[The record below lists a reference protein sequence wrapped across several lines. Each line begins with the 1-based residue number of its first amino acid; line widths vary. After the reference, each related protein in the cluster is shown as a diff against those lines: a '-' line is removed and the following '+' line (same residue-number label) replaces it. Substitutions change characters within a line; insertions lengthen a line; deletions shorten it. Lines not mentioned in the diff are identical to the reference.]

1 MVRTHQAQEM
11 TCWPYLRTNVNTGRS
26 LLSEMT
32 FTAMTTGRCC
42 YICQTA
48 GGPPDKHR
56 YICQP
61 ADGPPDKHRYSCS
74 WRHLCTAAWFLCLDQ
89 ISVCLLQ
96 MYTDLIVFPGDILLF
111 LKELPWVYDQCS
123 SFDKCGPNLAL
134 HHAANWC
141 PCRSP
146 KYLPSCNLL
155 WNIAAIKHNSKSA
168 SSLFH
173 R

>member
-1 MVRTHQAQEM
+1 MWTQGDLCYQRWLSQPWLLDAAATSARLQAGLQ
-11 TCWPYLRTNVNTGRS
+11 TSIATSAS
-26 LLSEMT
+26 LQMGL
-32 FTAMTTGRCC
+32 
-42 YICQTA
+42 
-48 GGPPDKHR
+48 
-56 YICQP
+56 
-61 ADGPPDKHRYSCS
+61 
-74 WRHLCTAAWFLCLDQ
+74 Q
-89 ISVCLLQ
+89 ISIATAVPEDTCALLPDSCVWTRSQFVCSKCIQILL
-96 MYTDLIVFPGDILLF
+96 YFLEIYFLF

-134 HHAANWC
+134 RHAANWC